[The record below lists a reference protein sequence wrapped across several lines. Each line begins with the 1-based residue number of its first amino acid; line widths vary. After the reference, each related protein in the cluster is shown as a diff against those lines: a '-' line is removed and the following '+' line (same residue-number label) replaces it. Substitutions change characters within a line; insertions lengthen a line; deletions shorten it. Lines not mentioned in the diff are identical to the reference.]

1 MAKGALTKDPGKGVR
16 LSAGVYRDPR
26 TGKTYQSATG
36 ALGKDPRTKKKPKE
50 IEGAPAVS
58 PQVETAPAT
67 TAGPTPEQ
75 NFNDAMNGA
84 FTNFNNMGE
93 FTPQVEP
100 MPQMPGGDY
109 SQMRQQAEKVAMDSF
124 NRNMQPQFEREQQAF
139 RQRMAEQG
147 VPETSEAYQRQYS
160 DMMAQQNSAR
170 QNAMTSAFQA
180 GQGEQAQAYG
190 QSAQNYQLGLA
201 GRDQQFNQGYQT
213 WRSPLDQ
220 MSAISP
226 FYNTN
231 RQLTFEEQEAQ
242 RNRDWQDQT
251 AAQNQKWNRSNMKY
265 QANLANRGRGG
276 GGGGGGGGGSAPAAN
291 IWDKYMDQIAMSNFG
306 QTGQSQQSGG
316 GYANGAIQG
325 IASSIPW
332 AISNLMK
339 GGS

>member
-1 MAKGALTKDPGKGVR
+1 MAKGALTKDPGKGIR

-50 IEGAPAVS
+50 LEGAPAVS
-58 PQVETAPAT
+58 PQVETAPAPT
-67 TAGPTPEQ
+67 TTEPEVG
-75 NFNDAMNGA
+75 FNDAMGRA
-84 FTNFNNMGE
+84 FEGFANMGQ
-93 FTPQVEP
+93 FNPQVEP

-124 NRNMQPQFEREQQAF
+124 DRNMQPQFEREQQAF

-190 QSAQNYQLGLA
+190 QSAQNYQLGMA
-201 GRDQQFNQGYQT
+201 GREQQFNQGLQQYRLPMEQ
-213 WRSPLDQ
+213 L
-220 MSAISP
+220 SAISP

-231 RQLTFEEQEAQ
+231 QQLTFEQQEAERQ
-242 RNRDWQDQT
+242 RQFQQGM
-251 AAQNQKWNRSNMKY
+251 AQQQNKWDRSNMKLQY
-265 QANLANRGRGG
+265 NLANQGRGG